1 MKLDSID
8 IKILATLQRE
18 GRITKVALA
27 EQVHLSP
34 TPCWER
40 LKKMER
46 LGLIQGYHATIALK
60 KIASHALFFTEITLS
75 SHTQKDFQRFEN
87 AMTDFPEIMECWATG
102 GGVDYMLKIIA
113 RDIEFY
119 QAFVDR
125 LLDAGLGI
133 DRYFTYVVTKPVKD
147 SREIPLEHLLG
158 PL

>member
-34 TPCWER
+34 TPCWDR
-40 LKKMER
+40 LKKLEN
-46 LGLIQGYHATIALK
+46 LGFIQGYHATISLK
-60 KIASHALFFTEITLS
+60 KLSPYTLFITEVTLI
-75 SHTQKDFQRFEN
+75 SHTKQDFQRFEQ
-87 AMTDFPEIMECWATG
+87 AMADYPEILECWATG
-102 GGVDYMLKIIA
+102 GGVDYILKIIT
-113 RDIEFY
+113 RDIEGY

-125 LLDAGLGI
+125 LLEAGLGI

-147 SREIPLEHLLG
+147 SREIPLEHLLESG
-158 PL
+158 